1 MAPADTLL
9 ALAGLWLIAVITP
22 GPNMILF
29 MAVGLSSPTSSVV
42 ATAAAI
48 LLGTL
53 CWGLA
58 GLFGLFW
65 LFELFPAAAAA
76 VKVAGG
82 LYLAWMGLGLIRRNV
97 APPPETVREPTA
109 MLTPRRAFLT
119 GLATALG
126 NPKSLVF
133 VSSLFAVTRLAEQP
147 LTIGFAGVAI
157 MVAMSMLYYVTLGIA
172 LRTLPFARRPGA
184 AGRLLAIGTGVV
196 MMAYGGKMAWER

>member
-1 MAPADTLL
+1 MTPADTLL
-9 ALAGLWLIAVITP
+9 ALAGLWLIAVVTP

-29 MAVGLSSPTSSVV
+29 MAVGLSSPTPSVI
-42 ATAAAI
+42 AAAAAI
-48 LLGTL
+48 VIGTCL
-53 CWGLA
+53 WGLA

-65 LFELFPAAAAA
+65 LFELFPAAAMA

-82 LYLAWMGLGLIRRNV
+82 LYLAWMGFGLIRRNL
-97 APPPETVREPTA
+97 APAPETAREPAA
-109 MLTPRRAFLT
+109 MLTPRRAFFT

-147 LTIGFAGVAI
+147 LAVGLAGVGVMI
-157 MVAMSMLYYVTLGIA
+157 VMSTLYYVTLGVA

-184 AGRLLAIGTGVV
+184 TGRVLAMGTGLV